1 MIAKSVTPKEAGGR
15 KAVRRSAGVEGRSGA
30 GGVSIAARARA
41 PKDLAFEIQTAWP
54 RMRGVERGRSGFARA
69 ELWASAKR
77 QEGGCTG
84 ESVLPSNTDDVDCV
98 GPQGP
103 SRRSGR
109 SHCMFSSIGR
119 PVQNSTAY
127 PQLAKQTSALCAL
140 GVQPEMSPSVFGCKE
155 PRTERYPRSYPSMA
169 ACGGAAGQGRRG
181 IHARIRPGQLRAS
194 ARKAVKGL
202 IPRKMETPRLA

>member
-1 MIAKSVTPKEAGGR
+1 MNEKAPEEA
-15 KAVRRSAGVEGRSGA
+15 
-30 GGVSIAARARA
+30 
-41 PKDLAFEIQTAWP
+41 
-54 RMRGVERGRSGFARA
+54 ERGSPRVHGVRCSMYPYMAMSRISWRQRRCAEKGLKLRA
-69 ELWASAKR
+69 SEVCACA
-77 QEGGCTG
+77 G
-84 ESVLPSNTDDVDCV
+84 ESMLPSNTDDVDCV

-155 PRTERYPRSYPSMA
+155 PRTERYPRSYPSRA
-169 ACGGAAGQGRRG
+169 PCSGAA
-181 IHARIRPGQLRAS
+181 GQLRAS
-194 ARKAVKGL
+194 AR
-202 IPRKMETPRLA
+202 E